1 MGVVILSFELKN
13 TKRKKKVKNKKEII
27 KMTRRTINWGAI
39 TEKMANMDKK
49 GGNYNEADLN
59 LYNPKVKEDGTYDA
73 IIRFVPSPDTD
84 LPFVLV
90 YNHGFQGSNGK
101 WYVENCP
108 KTHNK
113 KCPACE
119 RATKLWN
126 EGEET
131 KARTRFKKFS
141 AYSNILVVKDPQ
153 NPDNE
158 GKVFIYRY
166 GKKLYELI
174 KSKMVPSNEIDEPV
188 MVFDYDTGANFKL
201 KIRSKAAEVNGKKKT
216 FPNYDSSEFMQSSK
230 LDDKTVDMVEASL
243 HPLKPYIADEK
254 FSSYESLAQKINEV
268 EELGFEAPVSK
279 APAKAASKP
288 AVEVE
293 SEDEDETASFFKRLK
308 GEE

>member
-1 MGVVILSFELKN
+1 
-13 TKRKKKVKNKKEII
+13 
-27 KMTRRTINWGAI
+27 MTRRTINWGAI
-39 TEKMANMDKK
+39 TEKMAAMDKK
-49 GGNYNEADLN
+49 GGNYNETDLN
-59 LYNPKVKEDGTYDA
+59 LYNPKVKDDGTYDA

-90 YNHGFQGSNGK
+90 YNHGFQGTNGK

-126 EGEET
+126 EGDEA
-131 KARTRFKKFS
+131 KARNRFKKFS

-153 NPDNE
+153 NPENE

-188 MVFDYDTGANFKL
+188 MVFDYDNGANFKL

-216 FPNYDSSEFMQSSK
+216 FPNYDSSEFMQPSK

-254 FSSYESLAQKINEV
+254 FSSYETLAQKINEV
-268 EELGFEAPVSK
+268 EELGFETV
-279 APAKAASKP
+279 APAKAPSK
-288 AVEVE
+288 AKVEVE
-293 SEDEDETASFFKRLK
+293 TSVDEDEDTSDFFKRLK
-308 GEE
+308 GE